1 MRRHTVKMLFFF
13 QPEALRMTMLGR
25 LTTLTHLDDVMVT
38 EEEAAEA
45 VHTAAGSRINQV
57 KFIQIQKVDLLHKN
71 KKKHAPVKD
80 LKDLYAL
87 GCAVIQSDL
96 LTLCSQASLLAHSHT
111 NSDRPRSLSLLST
124 AQLLCHLRPAPWGL
138 DRELEVDWTAQ
149 VSNGHVG
156 LSEKKWFLK
165 MHLFQ
170 VSRKHLL

>member
-1 MRRHTVKMLFFF
+1 MLFFF

-80 LKDLYAL
+80 LKELYAL

-124 AQLLCHLRPAPWGL
+124 AQLLCHLSPAPWGL

-170 VSRKHLL
+170 VSQKHLL